1 MKTILSV
8 FSRIIQRF
16 VYWSTNPYHK
26 RSEEPV
32 ARFSLEQPD
41 LKTTLKTAKIKETN
55 VTTSLNNQK
64 TAEVGENNR
73 NTSLNSQKTA
83 EVEENNGNTSLISQK
98 TAEVGEN
105 NGNTSL
111 NSQKTAEVGEN
122 NGNTSLIS
130 QKTAEVGETNG
141 NTSLKKTDTLANKK
155 IAILS
160 SNTQADVPVSL
171 LSGTD
176 LYMDISSQSHK
187 PISILQLANEK
198 LGDRISTNQTS
209 DKTSVLSV
217 EDIST
222 DSDYIF
228 QVEFPLFPL
237 SRGFCITMTK
247 KLSTLKTALY
257 AMMESQKLKL

>member
-111 NSQKTAEVGEN
+111 
-122 NGNTSLIS
+122 LI
-130 QKTAEVGETNG
+130 TTGYTPHVFFFTTE
-141 NTSLKKTDTLANKK
+141 
-155 IAILS
+155 
-160 SNTQADVPVSL
+160 
-171 LSGTD
+171 
-176 LYMDISSQSHK
+176 
-187 PISILQLANEK
+187 
-198 LGDRISTNQTS
+198 
-209 DKTSVLSV
+209 
-217 EDIST
+217 
-222 DSDYIF
+222 
-228 QVEFPLFPL
+228 
-237 SRGFCITMTK
+237 C
-247 KLSTLKTALY
+247 
-257 AMMESQKLKL
+257 

>member
-55 VTTSLNNQK
+55 GT
-64 TAEVGENNR
+64 
-73 NTSLNSQKTA
+73 TSLNSQKTA
-83 EVEENNGNTSLISQK
+83 EVEETNGT
-98 TAEVGEN
+98 
-105 NGNTSL
+105 TSL
-111 NSQKTAEVGEN
+111 NSQKTAEVGGN
-122 NGNTSLIS
+122 NVTTSLNS

-141 NTSLKKTDTLANKK
+141 NTSLNKTDTLANKK

-176 LYMDISSQSHK
+176 LDVNISSQSHK

-198 LGDRISTNQTS
+198 LGDSISTNQTS
-209 DKTSVLSV
+209 AKTSVLSV

-257 AMMESQKLKL
+257 ALMESQKLKL